1 MDLAVL
7 YEDEAVVA
15 VNKPPGIVVHPTYR
29 NWTGTLL
36 NGLLAR
42 YAEPRIMTRLDR
54 DTSGLV
60 IVALGAEMHAR
71 LQRDSIAGRMKKEY
85 LAVVRG
91 TPDPAV
97 GTIDAP
103 LARSAADRR
112 VVVVDPEGQESRT
125 TYRVIADGSECSLV
139 CCELETGRTHQIR
152 VHLASLGHPI
162 LGDGAYGTSDSAM
175 TRQALHAW
183 RVTLPHPVSRA
194 DVHVEAPLP
203 EDFAALLAR
212 QNLTL

>member
-1 MDLAVL
+1 MELAVL
-7 YEDEAVVA
+7 YENEGVVA
-15 VNKPPGIVVHPTYR
+15 VNKPPGVVVHPTYK

-54 DTSGLV
+54 DTSGVV
-60 IVALGAEMHAR
+60 IVALGADMHAR
-71 LQRDSIAGRMKKEY
+71 LQRDSIAGRMTKEY

-91 TPDPAV
+91 TPDPPAGKV
-97 GTIDAP
+97 DAP

-112 VVVVDPEGQESRT
+112 VVVIDPAGQESRT
-125 TYRVIADGSECSLV
+125 VYRVLAAAAGMSLV
-139 CCELETGRTHQIR
+139 CCTLETGRTHQIR
-152 VHLASLGHPI
+152 VHLASLGHPVVA
-162 LGDGAYGTSDSAM
+162 DPVYGSADSVM
-175 TRQALHAW
+175 MRQALHAW
-183 RVTLPHPVSRA
+183 RVTLPHPLSCA

-203 EDFAALLAR
+203 ADFAALLAR

>member
-7 YEDEAVVA
+7 FEDPAVVA
-15 VNKPPGIVVHPTYR
+15 VSKPAGMVVHPTYK

-54 DTSGLV
+54 DTSGVV

-71 LQRDSIAGRMKKEY
+71 LQRDSVAGRMKKEY

-91 TPDPAV
+91 TPDPPA
-97 GTIDAP
+97 GTVDAA

-112 VVVVDPEGQESRT
+112 VVVVDPRGQESRT
-125 TYRVIADGSECSLV
+125 TYRVLAAGDRTSLV
-139 CCELETGRTHQIR
+139 CCALETGRTHQIR

-162 LGDGAYGTSDSAM
+162 LGDAVYGVFDGDMA
-175 TRQALHAW
+175 RQALHAW
-183 RVTLPHPVSRA
+183 RVTMPHPVSRA
-194 DVHVEAPLP
+194 DVHIEAPLAD
-203 EDFAALLAR
+203 DFAALLAR